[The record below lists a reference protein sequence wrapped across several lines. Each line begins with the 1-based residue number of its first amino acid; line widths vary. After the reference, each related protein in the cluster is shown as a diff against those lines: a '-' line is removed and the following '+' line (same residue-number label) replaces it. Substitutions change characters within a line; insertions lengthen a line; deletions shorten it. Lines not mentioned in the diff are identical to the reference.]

1 MSEPLPV
8 CNFADVASAA
18 KRFEIIKE
26 RMKGLIPNTR
36 GLKKREQKIIEKKA
50 SEKQQPQKNLTETNG
65 LERVERRVLGEP
77 IAALVQ
83 PGERAEFIAQQR
95 QRIAQ
100 VTGRNID
107 DSDSEDTLSAQSD
120 FQRE

>member
-1 MSEPLPV
+1 MPLSV
-8 CNFADVASAA
+8 FCAAVSSAD
-18 KRFEIIKE
+18 RFEIILE
-26 RMKGLIPNTR
+26 RVQGLIGNTR
-36 GLKKREQKIIEKKA
+36 GLKKREQKSIEKKA
-50 SEKQQPQKNLTETNG
+50 SKKQQLQKNLTERNG
-65 LERVERRVLGEP
+65 FERVERRVLGEP